1 MSNDNATAIQFEKS
15 SNLQSAV
22 LLPDGRLEVTFRAS
36 GKRPS
41 STYTYANFTEAKFRE
56 WSEAKSAG
64 TWFDANVKKRPDLHP
79 VVPNARAAVAPS
91 SSPAEATAIPDN
103 PTTADLVKAG
113 ALDPALYP
121 EAAPNPLVVD
131 VATQP
136 PGVVERARL
145 CYERYCANSGW
156 KNFRGDPC
164 PYWPD
169 LPPAIQSHWCAVVLE
184 SYSFV
189 DGNPNPVTFGAT
201 VVVTA
206 EDAMKAINEKAGE
219 IKAQMDRVYN
229 ERNRCA
235 IAFAKMAR
243 ALGWVVGLAEHDPN
257 DTSWDPE
264 WRTILFVEAP
274 LASRAHGQLSWH
286 LHVSEL
292 ELVAGLPRYDKPW
305 DGHTTEDKYARLA
318 RL

>member
-36 GKRPS
+36 GKRPA

-56 WSEAKSAG
+56 WSDAKSAG

-79 VVPNARAAVAPS
+79 VVPNARAVAPS
-91 SSPAEATAIPDN
+91 SSPAEATAAPEDQMDVLQ
-103 PTTADLVKAG
+103 A
-113 ALDPALYP
+113 ALDRN
-121 EAAPNPLVVD
+121 AAPPNPFVVD

-156 KNFRGDPC
+156 KNFRGEQC

-219 IKAQMDRVYN
+219 IKAQMDRIYN

-243 ALGWVVGLAEHDPN
+243 ALGWVVGLGEHPPDEE
-257 DTSWDPE
+257 WDPE

-274 LASRAHGQLSWH
+274 LASKAHGQLSWH

-292 ELVAGLPRYDKPW
+292 PLVAGLPRYDGAW
-305 DGHTTEDKYARLA
+305 DGHTTEDKYARLG